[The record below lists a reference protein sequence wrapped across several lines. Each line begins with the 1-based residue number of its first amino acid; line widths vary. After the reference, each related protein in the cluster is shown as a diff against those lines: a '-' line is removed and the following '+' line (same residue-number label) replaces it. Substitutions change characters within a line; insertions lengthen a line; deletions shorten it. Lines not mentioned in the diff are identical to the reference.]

1 MGREGLKDP
10 RKINALEAPY
20 GETHEEIPARWEA
33 EHVGRRLV
41 KAFVTLDRLPRLHG
55 PREPGGHWPRH
66 AIEWADRLA
75 QAELS
80 DAERRAR
87 EAAQNFTILRPTSAE
102 IAEMETAFDWLRELR
117 GVDSGMALVA
127 SLWALSAARR
137 RSVRRLCAKRGWAPY
152 TFYRKRAKALV
163 YLADA
168 LNARNV
174 AVF

>member
-1 MGREGLKDP
+1 MDD

-20 GETHEEIPARWEA
+20 DETREEIPARWEP

-41 KAFVTLDRLPRLHG
+41 MAFVTLDRLPPLRG
-55 PREPGGHWPRH
+55 PREPGGHWPQH
-66 AIEWADRLA
+66 AIEWVDRLA

-80 DAERRAR
+80 DAERHTR
-87 EAAQNFTILRPTSAE
+87 EAAQNFTNLRPTSAE
-102 IAEMETAFDWLRELR
+102 IAAMETALDWLRELR

-127 SLWALSAARR
+127 SLWALTAARH
-137 RSVRRLCAKRGWAPY
+137 RSVRKLCAKRGWAPY
-152 TFYRKRAKALV
+152 TFYRKRAKALA
-163 YLADA
+163 YLADT

>member
-1 MGREGLKDP
+1 MGREAVSEDP
-10 RKINALEAPY
+10 KINALERPY
-20 GETHEEIPARWEA
+20 DEAREEIPPRWEV

-41 KAFVTLDRLPRLHG
+41 KAFITLDRLPRLRG
-55 PREPGGHWPRH
+55 PRERGGHWPQH
-66 AIEWADRLA
+66 SVEWADRLA

-80 DAERRAR
+80 DAERRTR
-87 EAAQNFTILRPTSAE
+87 EAAQNFTILRPTGAE
-102 IAEMETAFDWLRELR
+102 IAQMEAAFDWLRELR

-127 SLWALSAARR
+127 SLWALYTARR
-137 RSVRRLCAKRGWAPY
+137 RSVRRLCAQKHWAPY
-152 TFYRKRAKALV
+152 TFYRKRAKALA